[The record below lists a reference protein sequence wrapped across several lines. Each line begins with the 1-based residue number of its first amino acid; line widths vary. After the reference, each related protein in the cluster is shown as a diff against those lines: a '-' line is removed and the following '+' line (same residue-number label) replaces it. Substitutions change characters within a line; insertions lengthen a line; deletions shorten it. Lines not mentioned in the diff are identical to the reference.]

1 MGGWIGGREDEW
13 VGELVEGRMSGW
25 VDWWKGG

>member
-13 VGELVEGRMSGW
+13 VGGFVEGRMSGW

>member
-13 VGELVEGRMSGW
+13 VGGLIEGRPSGW